1 MNHPIFTISLDF
13 ELLWGVFDKVNEK
26 IDKQYF
32 LKTRQLIPDILRLFE
47 KYNIEATWA
56 TVGMLFAENEEEW
69 NSYQPSLL
77 PSYKDQN
84 LSAYQWVR
92 SKKLDSTCHFA
103 PEIIKEIMTFPGQE
117 IGSHTFSHYFTLSKG
132 QTPSQFRADLQAAQK
147 IAKDKFDLSLKSLV
161 FPRNHINPF
170 YMDICWEEGFEQV
183 RVNPPKWYWQ
193 ETQHEGL
200 LKKAVRS
207 LDCYFGFG
215 ERSSYDVEKVIV
227 WQEKLKLMPASRI
240 LKPINQK
247 FPLTNA
253 RRIQRIKEE
262 MSSAAK
268 NQEVYHLW
276 WHPHNFAVD
285 PQRALGELESI
296 LAHYLFLKNKYGMK
310 SMSMQRFGDFLN
322 K

>member
-13 ELLWGVFDKVNEK
+13 ELLWGVFDKVGNV
-26 IDKQYF
+26 IDREYF
-32 LKTRQLIPDILRLFE
+32 LRTRRLIPEMLALFQ
-47 KYNIEATWA
+47 KYQIEATWA

-69 NSYQPSLL
+69 NSYQPSLK

-84 LSAYQWVR
+84 LSAYHWVR
-92 SKKLDSTCHFA
+92 SNKLDSTCHFA
-103 PEIIKEIMTFPGQE
+103 PEIIKEIINCPGQE
-117 IGSHTFSHYFTLSKG
+117 IGSHTFAHFYTLSNG
-132 QTPSQFRADLQAAQK
+132 QTPIQFRADLQAAQK

-161 FPRNHINPF
+161 FPRNHINPL
-170 YMDICWEEGFEQV
+170 YMDICVDEGFEQV

-200 LKKAVRS
+200 LKKAVRT
-207 LDCYFGFG
+207 LDCFFGFG
-215 ERSSYDVEKVIV
+215 ERSSYDGKKVIV

-253 RRIQRIKEE
+253 RRIQRIIEE
-262 MSSAAK
+262 MSLAAK

-285 PQRALGELESI
+285 PIQALRELESI
-296 LAHYLFLKNKYGMK
+296 LVHYQFLNEKYGMK
-310 SMSMQRFGDFLN
+310 SMSMQSFGDFLN